1 MTVSVVEAKLRFR
14 RDQISSGVSR
24 LGRLR
29 PGGRL
34 SIEYDLARLLPDDP
48 GAATA
53 DITCHVR
60 FNPGGEECTGSLQ
73 FRLVGVRSTA
83 AFAAGPGM
91 FETTIPS
98 ETSSVEIW
106 FERRDEM
113 GTTTWDSRYGQ
124 NYRFAVTPSGL
135 PVPEQS
141 VVMRPEAAVDP
152 ATIRVVGDSAT
163 KQQTGSHGAALQTAV
178 SMRAQIG
185 QASCRLRAWADVH
198 VFDASDELIHTGTI
212 ALEGPEA
219 VPAPGQERA
228 WRADVYQGSGGG
240 SGAGVWSRPDAHT
253 VQYRLYCQLEGTLY
267 TDGILHQFDVP
278 ADTEVHPVSTLR

>member
-48 GAATA
+48 GAA
-53 DITCHVR
+53 I
-60 FNPGGEECTGSLQ
+60 
-73 FRLVGVRSTA
+73 
-83 AFAAGPGM
+83 
-91 FETTIPS
+91 
-98 ETSSVEIW
+98 
-106 FERRDEM
+106 
-113 GTTTWDSRYGQ
+113 
-124 NYRFAVTPSGL
+124 
-135 PVPEQS
+135 
-141 VVMRPEAAVDP
+141 
-152 ATIRVVGDSAT
+152 
-163 KQQTGSHGAALQTAV
+163 AV

-185 QASCRLRAWADVH
+185 QASCRLRVWADVH

-219 VPAPGQERA
+219 VPTPGQERA

-240 SGAGVWSRPDAHT
+240 SGAGVWSRRMRT
-253 VQYRLYCQLEGTLY
+253 RSSRLYCQLEGTLY
-267 TDGILHQFDVP
+267 IDGILHQFDVP